1 MSKKDPKK
9 LAKKLAFSG
18 KDHDQIVKILENH
31 QDNFSEEE
39 LASAFLKLDD
49 YLVGY
54 QLASQ
59 AKSKGFNQ
67 LLVGMLLFTIGASVT
82 LVSWLADGDRYLL
95 AYGAI
100 LGGAWIGK
108 EGYKI
113 YQMPLEKLVPR
124 INRFGR

>member
-1 MSKKDPKK
+1 MSVKDPKI
-9 LAKKLAFSG
+9 LVKKLAFSG
-18 KDHDQIVKILENH
+18 KDYEQIVQVLENRKEA
-31 QDNFSEEE
+31 FSEAS
-39 LASAFLKLDD
+39 LAAAKDKIDD
-49 YLVGY
+49 YVVAY

-59 AKSKGFNQ
+59 QRSKGFNQ
-67 LLVGMLLFTIGASVT
+67 MIMGILLFTVGASVT
-82 LVSWLADGDRYLL
+82 LVSYFAAWDTYLL
-95 AYGAI
+95 AYGGI